1 MPKNRKTSGK
11 NKKYICADK
20 RSQRIVRERER
31 RGAERK
37 GGGGW
42 TLA

>member
-20 RSQRIVRERER
+20 RSQRIVREREKGSR
-31 RGAERK
+31 EE
-37 GGGGW
+37 GGGGVGP
-42 TLA
+42 